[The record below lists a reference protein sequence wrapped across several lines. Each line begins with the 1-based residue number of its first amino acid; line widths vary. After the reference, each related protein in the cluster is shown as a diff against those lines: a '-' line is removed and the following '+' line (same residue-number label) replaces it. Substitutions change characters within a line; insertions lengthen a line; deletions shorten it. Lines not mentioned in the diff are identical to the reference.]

1 MKNLKIIFFVI
12 LLSFF
17 YSCKKFLDVVPDNI
31 ATIENAFT
39 QRSSAEKYLFTC
51 FSYLPRHGDFNSNP
65 AFTAGDEVW
74 YMYPARDVS
83 TNFWNIA
90 RGEQSSNDPLGDF
103 WTGDKGGT
111 KLFQGLR
118 DCNIFLENIW
128 KVKDMDQGE
137 KDRWIDE
144 VKFLKAYY
152 HFYLLQLYG
161 PIPLIKQNLPIGSTS
176 EEVQVY
182 RDPVD
187 SCFNYI
193 VSLLN
198 EVAANEILPPRI
210 IGSEATELGR
220 ITQAIVLS
228 FKAKVLVTAASP
240 LFNGNTNMASLKD
253 DQGRQLFNQVNDPNK
268 WVIAAAAC
276 KSAIE
281 YCTNNGY
288 ALYHFPPG
296 NGIGWVIAPPIQ
308 TQLDIRT
315 ATTEKLFNTEIIWSN
330 TASRAK
336 DVQRWAMPLIA
347 AGTSGSG
354 PKGIIAPPIKMAE
367 LFYTKNGVPINE
379 DITWD
384 YAGRYNLKTATAA
397 DKYYI
402 KQSEQ
407 TVKLHFDREPRFYA
421 DLAFDRGVWF
431 GNWIGNFSSDNLF
444 FVKARKGETAARQGV
459 SNFSATGYWVKK
471 LVGMGTT
478 AASDGNVT
486 GSNMTEYPWPEMRV
500 ADLYLLYAEAL
511 NEVSG
516 PGSETYN
523 WINQVRARAG
533 LNTVESSWANFS
545 SDNSKYTTKTGL
557 RDIIQQE
564 RLIEL
569 AFEGQRFWDLRRW
582 KKAHT
587 VMSAPVKGW
596 DTEQA
601 DAASYYKEVILFNQN
616 FRIRDYFWPIEINE
630 LLRNKK
636 LVQNTGW

>member
-12 LLSFF
+12 SLGFF

-90 RGEQSSNDPLGDF
+90 RGEQNSNDPLGDF
-103 WTGDKGGT
+103 WTGDKGGV

-128 KVKDMDQGE
+128 KVKDMDEGE

-161 PIPLIKQNLPIGSTS
+161 PIPLIKENLPIGSTT
-176 EEVQVY
+176 EQVQVY

-193 VSLLN
+193 VKLLD

-210 IGSEATELGR
+210 IGNEATELGR

-240 LFNGNTNMASLKD
+240 LFNGNTDMASLKD
-253 DQGRQLFNQVNDPNK
+253 DQDRQLFNQVNDPDK

-276 KSAIE
+276 KNAIE
-281 YCTNNGY
+281 YCANNGY
-288 ALYHFPPG
+288 ALYRFPPG
-296 NGIGWVIAPPIQ
+296 NGIGWVITPPIQ

-315 ATTEKLFNTEIIWSN
+315 ATTEKLFNTEIIWAN

-347 AGTSGSG
+347 AGASGSG

-367 LFYTKNGVPINE
+367 MFYTKNGVPINE

-384 YAGRYNLKTATAA
+384 YAGRYNLKTAAAA

-402 KQSEQ
+402 KQNEQ

-421 DLAFDRGVWF
+421 NLAFDRGVWF
-431 GNWIGNFSSDNLF
+431 GNWIGNFNSDNLF

-511 NEVSG
+511 NEVNG
-516 PGSETYN
+516 PGSATYD

-533 LNTVESSWANFS
+533 LNTVESSWSNFS

-557 RDIIQQE
+557 RDIIRQE
-564 RLIEL
+564 RMIEL

-616 FRIRDYFWPIEINE
+616 FRLRDYFWPIEINE